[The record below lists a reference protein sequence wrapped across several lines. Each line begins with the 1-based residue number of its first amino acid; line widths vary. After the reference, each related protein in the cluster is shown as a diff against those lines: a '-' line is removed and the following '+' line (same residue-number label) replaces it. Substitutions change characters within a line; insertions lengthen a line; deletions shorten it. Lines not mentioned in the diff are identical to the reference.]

1 VVKDSDAVSLWQ
13 LLGAPAASA
22 PVPTYAPAT
31 PGEIA
36 LRRLD
41 PELRRFVSAYAR
53 RRPEL
58 SMEVRAQL
66 AFQMQPSLRAAAPD
80 VFAQQ
85 GPLAA
90 LDYLADLE
98 SR

>member
-1 VVKDSDAVSLWQ
+1 
-13 LLGAPAASA
+13 
-22 PVPTYAPAT
+22 
-31 PGEIA
+31 
-36 LRRLD
+36 
-41 PELRRFVSAYAR
+41 VSAYAR

-66 AFQMQPSLRAAAPD
+66 AYQMQPSLRAAAPD
-80 VFAQQ
+80 IFAQQ

-98 SR
+98 GR